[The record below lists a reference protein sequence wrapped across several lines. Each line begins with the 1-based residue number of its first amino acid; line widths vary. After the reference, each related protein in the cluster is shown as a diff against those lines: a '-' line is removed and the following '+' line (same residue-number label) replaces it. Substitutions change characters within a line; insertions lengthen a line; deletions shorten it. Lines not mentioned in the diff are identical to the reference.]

1 MQIRIQIEGVTIP
14 LNVST
19 VEQEKMFRDAAVR
32 IQQHLQQLRKRYP
45 NVPSE
50 QYYYAMA
57 MLDNTIEV
65 MQSQQRQ
72 DTAPFVKAIEQLG
85 HDFDKALNA

>member
-1 MQIRIQIEGVTIP
+1 MQIRLQIEGVTIP
-14 LNVST
+14 LNVKT
-19 VEQEKMFRDAAVR
+19 PEQEKMYRDAAVR
-32 IQQHLQQLRKRYP
+32 IQQHLQQLRTHFP
-45 NVPSE
+45 NVPSQ

-72 DTAPFVKAIEQLG
+72 DTAPFVNIIEKID
-85 HDFDKALNA
+85 HDFDEALKA

>member
-1 MQIRIQIEGVTIP
+1 
-14 LNVST
+14 
-19 VEQEKMFRDAAVR
+19 MFRDAAVR
-32 IQQHLQQLRKRYP
+32 IQQHLQQLRKRFP
-45 NVPSE
+45 NVPSQ

-72 DTAPFVKAIEQLG
+72 DTAPFVETIERLDHNFDEALKA
-85 HDFDKALNA
+85 